1 MPQAKRL
8 SVCMNLLVLAM
19 SSESVRTRQMY
30 RRQYRMVA
38 SRLKNEK
45 QLQAG

>member
-1 MPQAKRL
+1 MSQAKRL
-8 SVCMNLLVLAM
+8 GVCLKLLVLAM
-19 SSESVRTRQMY
+19 SSGSVRTRQMY